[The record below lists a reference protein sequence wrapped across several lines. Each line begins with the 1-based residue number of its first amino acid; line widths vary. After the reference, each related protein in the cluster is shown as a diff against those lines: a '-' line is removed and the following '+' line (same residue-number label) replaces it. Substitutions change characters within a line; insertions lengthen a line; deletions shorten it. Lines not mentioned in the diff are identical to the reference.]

1 MDTLFQFAAETKE
14 QAIAFAILQHSAL
27 LSLFALSLVAS
38 STAVYL
44 AIKKLQESTEFVLLC
59 TAPFVIISAIGVAA
73 SACNLATA
81 ICAPNLY
88 FLYLIKEL
96 VN

>member
-27 LSLFALSLVAS
+27 LSLFVLLLVS
-38 STAVYL
+38 SSIAVYV
-44 AIKKLQESTEFVLLC
+44 AITRLQVSMEFALLC
-59 TAPFVIISAIGVAA
+59 TVPFVIISAIGVAA